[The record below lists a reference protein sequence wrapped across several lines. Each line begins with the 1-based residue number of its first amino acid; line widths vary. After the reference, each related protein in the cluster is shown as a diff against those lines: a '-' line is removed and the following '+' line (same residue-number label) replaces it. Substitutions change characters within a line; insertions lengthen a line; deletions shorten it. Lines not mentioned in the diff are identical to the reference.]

1 MAADAK
7 VLAGDGQIHLV
18 PPMGRLT
25 FCGQPPAAGD
35 TDVSGRTV
43 CAECR
48 ALAAERD
55 QRQERGP
62 R

>member
-1 MAADAK
+1 MPDDMK
-7 VLAGDGQIHLV
+7 TLAEDGQIHLV

-25 FCGQPPAAGD
+25 FCGLPPAAGD
-35 TDVSGRTV
+35 TDVPGRTV

-48 ALAAERD
+48 ALAADRD
-55 QRQERGP
+55 AAQTRAP

>member
-1 MAADAK
+1 MADDMK
-7 VLAGDGQIHLV
+7 TLAGDGQIHLV

-25 FCGQPPAAGD
+25 FCGLPPAAGNV
-35 TDVSGRTV
+35 DVPGRTV

-55 QRQERGP
+55 LRQERAP